1 MTKLGDIASEAKAR
15 VIREVSHA
23 PVSFVAAIIT
33 LIDVGAKL
41 ATGGG
46 GHSSPA
52 VPAQSSFGPSL
63 SFPQPLALL
72 EFLGFQVVIAFIAD
86 WLIERAIR
94 FGASAGVIVGLFT
107 AVLAAYLLTANAY
120 QLAYF
125 LIENERSNPG
135 AFVGAVLTG
144 TLILIGLMG
153 VFLIERNYNQLD
165 AWNLAFQLTFRTV
178 SFVFVLMASLAFFE
192 PTFEARLATLY
203 NAMISR

>member
-1 MTKLGDIASEAKAR
+1 MTKLGDIASGIKAR

-33 LIDVGAKL
+33 LIDVGSKL
-41 ATGGG
+41 AAGS
-46 GHSSPA
+46 HLPPA
-52 VPAQSSFGPSL
+52 VPAQSSVGQFL

-86 WLIERAIR
+86 WLNERAIR

-125 LIENERSNPG
+125 LIKNERSNPG
-135 AFVGAVLTG
+135 AFVDFV
-144 TLILIGLMG
+144 LIGSLIIFALMG
-153 VFLIERNYNQLD
+153 VFLVERNFSQLGALD
-165 AWNLAFQLTFRTV
+165 LAFLLISRIAPFL
-178 SFVFVLMASLAFFE
+178 FVLVAALSFFE
-192 PTFEARLATLY
+192 PMFEARLYTLY
-203 NAMISR
+203 NGMFNR